1 MFVIGDKQQG
11 FAPNLAGSQTVV
23 DVGDQLLAKRDHR
36 WRVLIVFRVAEIRKV
51 LRFDKRIGR
60 QLSSLAVGLELPK
73 DWKWLPKRNNCN
85 SVCAWAMS

>member
-1 MFVIGDKQQG
+1 
-11 FAPNLAGSQTVV
+11 
-23 DVGDQLLAKRDHR
+23 
-36 WRVLIVFRVAEIRKV
+36 VLIVFRVPEIGKV
-51 LRFDKRIGR
+51 LRFDERIGR